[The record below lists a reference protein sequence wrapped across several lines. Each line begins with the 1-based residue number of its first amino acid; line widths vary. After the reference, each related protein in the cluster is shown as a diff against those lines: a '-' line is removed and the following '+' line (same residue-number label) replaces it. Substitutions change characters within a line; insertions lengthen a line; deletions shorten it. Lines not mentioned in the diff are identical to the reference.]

1 MQLQYLI
8 KSVVVLLLFF
18 VANLHIS
25 GQTITTDIIS
35 DSYLLVDETSSEEL
49 WNLIEYYSENPL
61 VWNSCTEDEIEELP
75 LNNALKEMLI
85 DLKKRNKIYY
95 NWKSFQKDLGIS
107 KREMEAVSAFII
119 LEERKVGTGSILSYF
134 SIKGNQSEK
143 DLSKSLVRSRWDY
156 PSGWFIG
163 AITEA
168 DKGEPHV
175 CDFYNLT
182 FRSPIV
188 KSDLEVVGGAFRLHW
203 GHGLLFTT
211 NLMNSRSSDAI
222 RNIMP
227 KNERIQNYL
236 GSDENRFLFGSVIK
250 FQTGKWKL
258 FPFYSNHNLDATI
271 TGGSVS
277 ALKTDGI
284 HQSKSQIK
292 SKDALGERSIGVA
305 SLFGTEHAKVGGL
318 FFNSRY
324 SYPLEFLNCAKSLH
338 GFSVFHKFDH
348 KDLTFTGEIAYL
360 NPGDWAVIQ
369 SGVIKVGAVSI
380 GVSSRYFSPEFH
392 PLMGYPMKK
401 YSGYPSNEKGFYM
414 GMNVRFKSGWRFSSY
429 TDFYSRIR
437 SDIVGV
443 PIPEGNEVFAGVSR
457 NFRGGHNIDLKL
469 KRCIKW
475 QGSSSDPIE
484 KKYQLKGKLK
494 YYLLND
500 CFVTTRVSYIL
511 VKKDEYFNKG
521 TAFSV
526 STNIKINSMSV
537 LTIGA
542 TQFYS
547 DDFDSRVYL
556 FEPGIPFTFNMMP
569 LYGTG
574 YRFFIVARRKFNEIF
589 ESSVA
594 GKFQS
599 RQNIDEERWI
609 ETTSVEFQML
619 VDL

>member
-8 KSVVVLLLFF
+8 KFAIVLLLFF
-18 VANLHIS
+18 GVNLSIKA
-25 GQTITTDIIS
+25 QTIATDIIS
-35 DSYLLVDETSSEEL
+35 DSYVSVDETSSEEL
-49 WNLIEYYSENPL
+49 WNLIEYYLENPL
-61 VWNSCTEDEIEELP
+61 VWNSCTEYEIEELP
-75 LNNALKEMLI
+75 LNNSLKEMLI
-85 DLKKRNKIYY
+85 DSKNRNKIYN

-107 KREMEAVSAFII
+107 KREMEIISAFII
-119 LEERKVGTGSILSYF
+119 LEERKVETGSILSYI

-156 PSGWFIG
+156 PSGWFVG

-168 DKGEPHV
+168 DQGEPHA
-175 CDFYNLT
+175 CDYYNLT
-182 FRSPIV
+182 FRSPVIRT
-188 KSDLEVVGGAFRLHW
+188 DLELIGGAFRLHW

-236 GSDENRFLFGSVIK
+236 GSDENRYFFGSAIK

-271 TGGSVS
+271 TDGIVS
-277 ALKTDGI
+277 ALKTDGA
-284 HQSKSQIK
+284 HRSESQVAA
-292 SKDALGERSIGVA
+292 KDALAEQVIGIG
-305 SLFGTEHAKVGGL
+305 SLFDLEHIKIGGL
-318 FFNSRY
+318 FFNSDY
-324 SYPLEFLNCAKSLH
+324 SYPLKFLEFGKSLS
-338 GFSVFHKFDH
+338 GVSLFHKFDYEG
-348 KDLTFTGEIAYL
+348 LTFTGEFAYL

-369 SGVIKVGAVSI
+369 SGVIKMGAVSI

-437 SDIVGV
+437 SKVVGV
-443 PIPEGNEVFAGVSR
+443 PIPKGNDVFVGVSR
-457 NFRGGHNIDLKL
+457 NFRGGHNVDVKL

-475 QGSSSDPIE
+475 QESSSDPIE

-500 CFVTTRVSYIL
+500 FFITTRLSYIL

-521 TAFSV
+521 MAFSV

-537 LTIGA
+537 FTMGT

-547 DDFDSRVYL
+547 DGFDSRVYL

-574 YRFFIVARRKFNEIF
+574 YRFFIVARKRFNEIF
-589 ESSVA
+589 EGSMA

-599 RQNIDEERWI
+599 RRNIDENNWI
-609 ETTSVEFQML
+609 KTTSVEVQML